1 MKQFTFTSQ
10 LAPIIWKYLESRQNE
25 GYTSVHCG
33 YYMQELDC
41 LSKELSDAPVVT
53 KELIDAWDLLKPY
66 LSNRSKIVRHNA
78 IRAFA
83 KFAYTQDGISYVP
96 DTSKLKNSSTF
107 TPHIFT
113 VEEIRRL
120 LYAADNLPVRNNA
133 PTRHLV
139 IPAVIRLLYCCGFRI
154 GEVLRLRVKDVD
166 LDTGIITVHN
176 GKGGKDRLV
185 PVHNSVIEY
194 LRSYSAQLPDEREW
208 FFPSACGHYS
218 IKTIPLF
225 YNAKKQALSRYG
237 VTYILKKY
245 AAKASPVLEPQ
256 NISPHVLRHTKAM
269 HLLRAGVNMIY
280 IRDFLGHADISTTE
294 VYARID
300 AEMKRKVFEEKVPN
314 YTPNTTM
321 PWEEDEDLLQ
331 WLTQFGKKT
340 F

>member
-1 MKQFTFTSQ
+1 MKIDKIDS
-10 LAPIIWKYLESRQNE
+10 E
-25 GYTSVHCG
+25 
-33 YYMQELDC
+33 
-41 LSKELSDAPVVT
+41 T
-53 KELIDAWDLLKPY
+53 KQRIKG
-66 LSNRSKIVRHNA
+66 NA
-78 IRAFA
+78 ETINCF
-83 KFAYTQDGISYVP
+83 
-96 DTSKLKNSSTF
+96 ST
-107 TPHIFT
+107 
-113 VEEIRRL
+113 
-120 LYAADNLPVRNNA
+120 A
-133 PTRHLV
+133 
-139 IPAVIRLLYCCGFRI
+139 
-154 GEVLRLRVKDVD
+154 
-166 LDTGIITVHN
+166 
-176 GKGGKDRLV
+176 
-185 PVHNSVIEY
+185 
-194 LRSYSAQLPDEREW
+194 
-208 FFPSACGHYS
+208 
-218 IKTIPLF
+218 IPLF